1 LSELLTEVIIG
12 KIRNVENIMTQLMR
26 CPFCGLL
33 QDEPAG
39 VKECSRCGGG
49 LEYENIQPGKP
60 AYLQVQM
67 ELDQISAPV
76 SQNLERYLLVT
87 IHAPKEVPREE
98 NVPTEVGRPALN
110 FVAVLDVSGSMQGEK
125 IDQAKLAVQRAVQ
138 FLRDDDAFSL
148 VAFASAVGIPFEPS
162 IINRETYQVV
172 EKTLR
177 HTRAGGMT
185 ALDGGLQTG
194 IEKAA
199 LLPRESNLVLLLSD
213 GQANVGETDL
223 EKIGQRAF
231 LARQQGELISC
242 LGIGLDY
249 NEALLAEIATQGGG
263 RFYHLQNA
271 SQIPAYLAG
280 ELGEVAMLAAR
291 DVKIHLTLPDGIT
304 LIPLS
309 AAYPVKQAGG
319 QAIITVGDIPC
330 DVDLEIPLRLAI
342 LAQPNGSKLSIF
354 GRLDFRSPAS
364 HDIECPVNRVT
375 VRFVDQSAFE
385 LRQGVVQPT
394 AERVFAQLRAT
405 NVLEI
410 SRILVT
416 SPQDAEQKAQTI
428 LSRLHAYAD
437 LLGKERAVEEM
448 NAVNEQFASLRNSPA
463 AAKQTV
469 ANAYHFIR
477 PSRDFDH

>member
-1 LSELLTEVIIG
+1 MAETINR
-12 KIRNVENIMTQLMR
+12 KIRTVEIIMTRLMR

-39 VKECSRCGGG
+39 VKECPRCGGG
-49 LEYENIQPGKP
+49 LEYEIIRPGKP

-67 ELDQISAPV
+67 ELDQVSALAN
-76 SQNLERYLLVT
+76 QNLERYLLVT
-87 IHAPKEVPREE
+87 ICTPKEVPQEE
-98 NVPTEVGRPALN
+98 NVPAEVGRQALN

-125 IDQAKLAVQRAVQ
+125 IEHAKLAVQRAVQ
-138 FLRDDDAFSL
+138 FLRDGDAFSL
-148 VAFASAVGIPFEPS
+148 VAFASTVGTPFEPA
-162 IINRETYQVV
+162 IINRESYQAV
-172 EKTLR
+172 EKTLQ
-177 HTRAGGMT
+177 HIHAGGMT
-185 ALDGGLQTG
+185 ALDGGLETG
-194 IEKAA
+194 IEKSA
-199 LLPRESNLVLLLSD
+199 LLLRDSNLVLLLSD

-291 DVKIHLTLPDGIT
+291 DGKIHLTLPDGIT

-309 AAYPVKQAGG
+309 AAYPVKQTGG
-319 QAIITVGDIPC
+319 EAIITVGDIPC

-342 LAQPNGSKLSIF
+342 LAQPSGSKLSIY

-364 HDIECPVNRVT
+364 HAIECPVNRVT
-375 VRFVDQSAFE
+375 VRFVDRSAFE
-385 LRQGVVQPT
+385 LRQGVVQAT

-416 SPQDAEQKAQTI
+416 SPQDAEQKANTI
-428 LSRLHAYAD
+428 ISRLHAYAD
-437 LLGKERAVEEM
+437 LLGKERAKEEM
-448 NAVNEQFASLRNSPA
+448 NAVNEQFASLRISPA